1 MSYVPCT
8 PPLLL
13 LGLSQN
19 LVHLS
24 PQLWDFIMCTL
35 VHWYTGTLDIV
46 YPGYIAS
53 GTLVHLYPGTLS
65 CTMYP
70 CTPPLLLLG
79 LSQNFGTSFT
89 PTLRIYYMNFF
100 LKTKIFPKPPENI
113 YTMYGNIYFNI
124 WVNLVWLAKVSF
136 WQSSYHV
143 PSPYVTQCP
152 STLVHT
158 PYLYNRA
165 ECLQI
170 FNFLILISFR
180 NTIKKW

>member
-1 MSYVPCT
+1 MIGSSFRATNFGILLCVPWYI
-8 PPLLL
+8 
-13 LGLSQN
+13 G
-19 LVHLS
+19 
-24 PQLWDFIMCTL
+24 TL
-35 VHWYTGTLDIV
+35 VHWTLCTLGTLL
-46 YPGYIAS
+46 
-53 GTLVHLYPGTLS
+53 LVHLYPGTLS

-70 CTPPLLLLG
+70 CTPPLLLLW

>member
-1 MSYVPCT
+1 MCTLVHWYTGTLAIVYPGYILMSHVPCT

-124 WVNLVWLAKVSF
+124 WVNLV
-136 WQSSYHV
+136 
-143 PSPYVTQCP
+143 
-152 STLVHT
+152 
-158 PYLYNRA
+158 
-165 ECLQI
+165 
-170 FNFLILISFR
+170 
-180 NTIKKW
+180 

>member
-1 MSYVPCT
+1 MYPGTLVHWYIGHCVPWVHSDVPCT

-89 PTLRIYYMNFF
+89 PTLRIYYMKFF

-124 WVNLVWLAKVSF
+124 WVNLV
-136 WQSSYHV
+136 
-143 PSPYVTQCP
+143 
-152 STLVHT
+152 
-158 PYLYNRA
+158 
-165 ECLQI
+165 
-170 FNFLILISFR
+170 
-180 NTIKKW
+180 

>member
-1 MSYVPCT
+1 MYPCT

-19 LVHLS
+19 FGTS
-24 PQLWDFIMCTL
+24 FTPTL
-35 VHWYTGTLDIV
+35 GFYYV

-124 WVNLVWLAKVSF
+124 
-136 WQSSYHV
+136 
-143 PSPYVTQCP
+143 
-152 STLVHT
+152 
-158 PYLYNRA
+158 
-165 ECLQI
+165 
-170 FNFLILISFR
+170 
-180 NTIKKW
+180 

>member
-1 MSYVPCT
+1 LLLVHWYIFTLVHCHVPCT
-8 PPLLL
+8 HVLLHFCYL
-13 LGLSQN
+13 DLVKI

-89 PTLRIYYMNFF
+89 PTLGFYYVYPGT
-100 LKTKIFPKPPENI
+100 LVHWYIGHCVP
-113 YTMYGNIYFNI
+113 
-124 WVNLVWLAKVSF
+124 WVHCF
-136 WQSSYHV
+136 WYIGTSLPWYIVMYHV
-143 PSPYVTQCP
+143 PMYS
-152 STLVHT
+152 STFAT
-158 PYLYNRA
+158 W
-165 ECLQI
+165 
-170 FNFLILISFR
+170 
-180 NTIKKW
+180 T

>member
-1 MSYVPCT
+1 MLLGLSQNFGTSFTPTLGFYYLYPGTLAIVYPGYILMSHVPCT

-124 WVNLVWLAKVSF
+124 WVNLV
-136 WQSSYHV
+136 
-143 PSPYVTQCP
+143 
-152 STLVHT
+152 
-158 PYLYNRA
+158 
-165 ECLQI
+165 
-170 FNFLILISFR
+170 
-180 NTIKKW
+180 

>member
-1 MSYVPCT
+1 MSHVPCT

-19 LVHLS
+19 LVHLSPQLWDFIMCTLGTLLLVHWYIFTLVHCHVPCTHVLLHFCYLDLVKILVHLS

-53 GTLVHLYPGTLS
+53 GTLVHLYHGTLS

-113 YTMYGNIYFNI
+113 
-124 WVNLVWLAKVSF
+124 
-136 WQSSYHV
+136 
-143 PSPYVTQCP
+143 
-152 STLVHT
+152 
-158 PYLYNRA
+158 
-165 ECLQI
+165 
-170 FNFLILISFR
+170 
-180 NTIKKW
+180 

>member
-1 MSYVPCT
+1 MYPGYIRMTNVPCT

-13 LGLSQN
+13 LDLVKI

-35 VHWYTGTLDIV
+35 VHWYTGTLAIV

-79 LSQNFGTSFT
+79 LSQN
-89 PTLRIYYMNFF
+89 
-100 LKTKIFPKPPENI
+100 
-113 YTMYGNIYFNI
+113 
-124 WVNLVWLAKVSF
+124 LVHL
-136 WQSSYHV
+136 
-143 PSPYVTQCP
+143 SPQLLDFIMC
-152 STLVHT
+152 TLVHWQLCTLGTLLLVHWYIFTLVHCHVPCTHVPMYPCT
-158 PYLYNRA
+158 PPL
-165 ECLQI
+165 L
-170 FNFLILISFR
+170 LLGL
-180 NTIKKW
+180 